1 MTILLLVHVL
11 QAVFSCALSHFHSHY
26 LRAGAS
32 CNVHLHFTVCL
43 PLICFTISTV
53 FRISMPESLDSGC
66 FSLVPIFRLRSVLC
80 ARIFVLSPPSIE
92 SAAEEKNEARKEP
105 TSISEINSESTSAAV
120 FFLIKKFILPILRS
134 EILCNNFN
142 QTEKKSAAK

>member
-1 MTILLLVHVL
+1 LLLVHVL

-80 ARIFVLSPPSIE
+80 ARIFVLSPPIHRISGRR
-92 SAAEEKNEARKEP
+92 EKRGTKRTNEYLRNKF
-105 TSISEINSESTSAAV
+105 EIDQRSCL
-120 FFLIKKFILPILRS
+120 FLIEKFILPILRTIYG
-134 EILCNNFN
+134 ILCNNFN